1 MPQLGTFERIG
12 VAKGVA
18 VLATFAEDGTPAFV
32 ARSLG
37 KGKVFYVAAP
47 ARPGVA
53 VVGAPAARRP

>member
-12 VAKGVA
+12 VAKDMA

-37 KGKVFYVAAP
+37 KGKVFYVAGQ
-47 ARPGVA
+47 PGLA
-53 VVGAPAARRP
+53 SLWSALAAARRP